1 MFTPDVVEP
10 PAPGSGMYHLLVG
23 SGDREKPLRI
33 YDSALDTEN
42 YFFMVKDVPTTST
55 WLTDETTNCDGQA
68 VICLDSLTPITSVAD
83 PEASALEDSKG
94 WYLGLRDGEQ
104 VVTSAITVYGTVTF
118 STHEPTNPEEGA
130 CEPDLGTARVYNVA
144 YLNATSRNGTNNRYE
159 EIGGGG
165 LPPSPV
171 AGLVRLDPNSPPI
184 PFIIGADPD
193 SPLKGNEP
201 TPPSLTT
208 QPKSLIYWY
217 LQQGTE

>member
-1 MFTPDVVEP
+1 
-10 PAPGSGMYHLLVG
+10 
-23 SGDREKPLRI
+23 
-33 YDSALDTEN
+33 
-42 YFFMVKDVPTTST
+42 VPTTST

-68 VICLDSLTPITSVAD
+68 LICLDSLTPVTTSAD
-83 PEASALEDSKG
+83 PSEEDLVDSKG
-94 WYLGLRDGEQ
+94 WYLDLGDGEQ

-118 STHEPTNPEEGA
+118 STHEPTNPEEGT

-171 AGLVRLDPNSPPI
+171 AGLVKLDASSPPI

-193 SPLKGNEP
+193 SPLKGKEP
-201 TPPSLTT
+201 TPPTMT
-208 QPKSLIYWY
+208 MQPKSLIYWY